1 MTFILPEN
9 IERYCASHSA
19 PGSALADKLE
29 EYTRQNTSAPQM
41 LTGAWEGALLR
52 MLVQISGTRRALE
65 IGTFTGYSALAIA
78 EGLSPGGTLIS
89 CEIDPNNA
97 KTARDFLDRT
107 PHGRKVTI
115 KLGSALETL
124 ASLAPPFDF
133 VFIDA
138 DKENYLNYFEQCLR
152 LLRPGGLIAAD
163 NVLWSGRVLEPKETT
178 DRAIATFNDKVARD
192 PRVECVMLPIRDGV
206 SLITKR

>member
-9 IERYCASHSA
+9 IERYCVAHSA
-19 PGSALADKLE
+19 PASALAGKLE
-29 EYTRQNTSAPQM
+29 EYTRQHTSAPQM
-41 LTGAWEGALLR
+41 LTGAWEGGLLR
-52 MLVQISGTRRALE
+52 MLVQICGARRALE

-89 CEIDPNNA
+89 CEIDESNA

-115 KLGSALETL
+115 KLGLALQTL
-124 ASLAPPFDF
+124 QALAPPFDF

-138 DKENYLNYFEQCLR
+138 DKENYGNYYEESLR

-163 NVLWSGRVLEPKETT
+163 NVLWSGRVLEPKEAT
-178 DRAIATFNDKVARD
+178 DRAIAAFNDKVAAD
-192 PRVECVMLPIRDGV
+192 ARVECVMLPIRDGV
-206 SLITKR
+206 SLIRKC